1 MKITFKSKKTK
12 FFIGGTVVFLV
23 VGYLVFAGVRD
34 TRMVYLTPSEL
45 LSKGGEVYD
54 EALRLGG
61 TVLDGSIQYD
71 VKTLELSFKVTDG
84 EASMP
89 VEFHGV
95 IPDTFENG
103 IEIVVDGTYSRE
115 GVFAA
120 TALFPK
126 CPSKYEPEI

>member
-12 FFIGGTVVFLV
+12 FFIGGVVVFLV

-34 TRMVYLTPSEL
+34 TKMVYLTPSEI

-54 EALRLGG
+54 ESLRLGG
-61 TVLDGSIQYD
+61 IVLDGSIQYD
-71 VKTLELSFKVTDG
+71 AKTLELSFEVTDG
-84 EASMP
+84 ETAMP
-89 VEFHGV
+89 VKFQGV

-103 IEIVVDGTYSRE
+103 IEIVVDGTYSQG
-115 GVFAA
+115 GVFEA